1 METATMP
8 TNPDK
13 ILDARARRRIADAV
27 DREDAPEVLAALID
41 LCPAFGADAA
51 LVRSA
56 LELVRA
62 RYDELL
68 AESVLDD

>member
-8 TNPDK
+8 TNPDE

-27 DREDAPEVLAALID
+27 DREDAPEVLAALIN
-41 LCPAFGADAA
+41 LCPALGADGT
-51 LVRSA
+51 LVRCA